1 MNLLLNIK
9 EALQSLSANKMR
21 SLLTILGIVIGV
33 ASVIALL
40 SIGEGAGN
48 SITGEIESIGTN
60 VIYILRGND
69 AEEVT
74 NPKEL
79 TLRDADALA
88 TSGRASEIVY
98 VAPVFSGNSEI
109 SHSGNSINTSIQG
122 STPDYQY
129 VQNLTIAEG
138 EFITESHVDGRSAV
152 VVLGP
157 EIAENLLGRRTGIV
171 GNTVRIG
178 GYPYRIIGV
187 TEVKGGSAFNNPDN
201 NVYIPIS
208 TAQARLSRGGSRD
221 RVQNILVSV
230 SDAENADKAIEQ
242 ITDVLRFTHR
252 ISSRNPDDFTILN
265 QQDILAVASSITNV
279 LTIFLGG
286 IGAISL
292 LVGGIGIMNIM
303 LVSVTER
310 TKEIGLRKA
319 LGARKKD
326 ILVQF
331 LTESVLLSL
340 IGGFFGI
347 VLGWVISLVVNQ
359 IAMQS
364 GTMLDVSLT
373 LNSVLLAT
381 LIFSSGRYLFWVLP
395 SQSRCVACACG
406 SLNSMSRQLISER
419 IG

>member
-1 MNLLLNIK
+1 MNFLLNIK
-9 EALQSLSANKMR
+9 EALQSLNSNKTR

-40 SIGEGAGN
+40 SIGEGAGS

-60 VIYILRGND
+60 VIYIMNGNSAD
-69 AEEVT
+69 EVS
-74 NPKEL
+74 NPKDL
-79 TLRDADALA
+79 TLRDAEALA
-88 TSGRASEIVY
+88 TSARANEIVY
-98 VAPVFSGNSEI
+98 VAPVFTGNSEV
-109 SHSGNSINTSIQG
+109 SHSDNSINTSILG
-122 STPDYQY
+122 STPDYQKI
-129 VQNLTIAEG
+129 QNLTLAEG
-138 EFITESHVDGRSAV
+138 EFISDSQVDGRSAV

-157 EIAENLLGRRTGIV
+157 DIADKLLGRRTGIV
-171 GNTVRIG
+171 GNSIRIG

-187 TEVKGGSAFNNPDN
+187 TEAKGGSTFNNPDS
-201 NVYIPIS
+201 NVYIPVS
-208 TAQARLSRGGSRD
+208 TAQARLPHWGSPD

-230 SDAENADKAIEQ
+230 SEAENADKAIKQ
-242 ITDVLRFTHR
+242 ISDVLRMTHR
-252 ISSRNPDDFTILN
+252 IPPRSPDDFSILN
-265 QQDILAVASSITNV
+265 QQDILAVAESITDV

-286 IGAISL
+286 VGAISL

-326 ILVQF
+326 ILLQF

-347 VLGWVISLVVNQ
+347 LLGWGISLVVNQ
-359 IAMQS
+359 IAIQS

-373 LNSVLLAT
+373 MNSVLLAT
-381 LIFSSGRYLFWVLP
+381 FFSAAVGIFFGYYPANRAASLAPVEALRY
-395 SQSRCVACACG
+395 
-406 SLNSMSRQLISER
+406 E
-419 IG
+419 

>member
-1 MNLLLNIK
+1 MNFLLNIK
-9 EALQSLSANKMR
+9 EALQSLAANKTR

-60 VIYILRGND
+60 VIYILNGND
-69 AEEVT
+69 DEDVT
-74 NPKEL
+74 NPQDL
-79 TLRDADALA
+79 TLRDANALA
-88 TSGRASEIVY
+88 NSARASEVAY
-98 VAPVFSGNSEI
+98 VAPVISRGSEI
-109 SHSGNSINTSIQG
+109 AYSGEGSEASISG
-122 STPDYQY
+122 VTPDYQF

-138 EFITESHVDGRSAV
+138 SFITEGQVEGRSAV

-157 EIAENLLGRRTGIV
+157 EIAQNLLGRSSGIV

-187 TEVKGGSAFNNPDN
+187 TEAKGGSAFNNPDN

-208 TAQARLSRGGSRD
+208 TAQTRLPRGGSPD
-221 RVQNILVSV
+221 RVQLILVSV
-230 SDAENADKAIEQ
+230 DQAEDADAAIRQ
-242 ITDVLRFTHR
+242 ITQILRQTHR
-252 ISSRNPDDFTILN
+252 IPPRSPNDFTILN
-265 QQDILAVASSITNV
+265 QQDFLAVAASITNV

-310 TKEIGLRKA
+310 TREIGLRKA

-326 ILVQF
+326 ILLQF
-331 LTESVLLSL
+331 LTESVLLSM
-340 IGGFFGI
+340 IGGVIGI
-347 VLGWVISLVVNQ
+347 ALGWLISIAVSQ
-359 IAMQS
+359 FAMQS
-364 GTMLDVSLT
+364 GTPLDISVT
-373 LNSVLLAT
+373 LNSILLAT
-381 LIFSSGRYLFWVLP
+381 LFSAAVGIFFGYYPANRAASLAPVEALRY
-395 SQSRCVACACG
+395 
-406 SLNSMSRQLISER
+406 E
-419 IG
+419 

>member
-1 MNLLLNIK
+1 MNFLLNIK
-9 EALQSLSANKMR
+9 EAVQSLSANKMR

-40 SIGEGAGN
+40 SIGEGAGS

-60 VIYILRGND
+60 VIYILNGND

-74 NPKEL
+74 NPKDL
-79 TLRDADALA
+79 TLRDAEALK

-98 VAPVFSGNSEI
+98 VAPLFTGNSEI
-109 SHSGNSINTSIQG
+109 SHSNKSVNTAILG

-138 EFITESHVDGRSAV
+138 EFITDSQVEGRSAV

-157 EIAENLLGRRTGIV
+157 EIAEKLLGRRTGIV
-171 GNTVRIG
+171 GNTIRIG
-178 GYPYRIIGV
+178 GYPYRIVGV
-187 TEVKGGSAFNNPDN
+187 AEAKGGSAFNNPDN

-208 TAQARLSRGGSRD
+208 TAQARLPRGGTRD
-221 RVQNILVSV
+221 QVQYILVSV
-230 SDAENADKAIEQ
+230 SEAENADKAIEQ
-242 ITDVLRFTHR
+242 ISDVLRMTHR
-252 ISSRNPDDFTILN
+252 ISPRSPEDFTILN
-265 QQDILAVASSITNV
+265 QQDFLAVAESVTNV

-347 VLGWVISLVVNQ
+347 VLGWAISLVVNQ
-359 IAMQS
+359 IAIQS
-364 GTMLDVSLT
+364 GTILDVSLT

-381 LIFSSGRYLFWVLP
+381 FFSAAVGIFFGYYPANRAASLAPVEALRY
-395 SQSRCVACACG
+395 
-406 SLNSMSRQLISER
+406 E
-419 IG
+419 

>member
-1 MNLLLNIK
+1 MNIFLNIK

-60 VIYILRGND
+60 VIYILNGND
-69 AEEVT
+69 EEDVT
-74 NPKEL
+74 NPQDL

-88 TSGRASEIVY
+88 SSSRGSMIAY
-98 VAPVFSGNSEI
+98 VAPVVTGSSEI
-109 SHSGNSINTSIQG
+109 SYSDVGTETAISGV
-122 STPDYQY
+122 TPDYLN
-129 VQNLTIAEG
+129 VQNITIAEG
-138 EFITESHVDGRSAV
+138 TFITQSQVEGRSAV

-157 EIAENLLGRRTGIV
+157 QIADTLMGRSAGVV
-171 GNTVRIG
+171 GQTVRIG
-178 GYPYRIIGV
+178 GYPYRVIGV
-187 TEVKGGSAFNNPDN
+187 TEAKGGSAFNNPDN

-208 TAQARLSRGGSRD
+208 TAQTRLPRGGSPD
-221 RVQNILVSV
+221 RVQYILISV
-230 SDAENADKAIEQ
+230 AQAEDADAAIRQ
-242 ITDVLRFTHR
+242 ITDILRVTHR
-252 ISSRNPDDFTILN
+252 IPPRSPNDFSILN
-265 QQDILAVASSITNV
+265 QQDFLAVAASITNV

-310 TKEIGLRKA
+310 TREIGLRKA
-319 LGARKKD
+319 LGARKID

-331 LTESVLLSL
+331 LTELVLLSM
-340 IGGFFGI
+340 IGGILGI
-347 VLGWVISLVVNQ
+347 ALGWAISLVVGQ
-359 IAMQS
+359 IATQA
-364 GTMLDVSLT
+364 GTPLDTTVT

-381 LIFSSGRYLFWVLP
+381 LFSAAVGIFFGYYPANRAASLAPVEALRY
-395 SQSRCVACACG
+395 
-406 SLNSMSRQLISER
+406 E
-419 IG
+419 